1 MSTTEKCP
9 YANENSDHQEKS
21 PVKIRFSLF
30 FDGTLNN
37 RTNTLSRQKK
47 SEDYEDL
54 SSSIFDSCDSYE
66 NDFTNIALLEWQLAT
81 KQKGYEKFKA
91 LYIEGIGTENNEA
104 DSVVIAGAS
113 RGKGDTGIET
123 KVEKALKQVYLYIIK
138 NIENDRAITIHL
150 DSFGFS
156 RGGAAARHFI
166 HKAIIHRQY
175 YLRGKLKKAG
185 YEVKS
190 IRVRFV
196 GLFDTVASFGVNHSN
211 DTKELNLD
219 AIKLAEKVI
228 QLAAAEEHR
237 KNFRL
242 TNINSAL
249 KQGIGDQYFL
259 PGVHSD
265 VGGGYRDNYKE
276 NSLQLFDIDS
286 IGWNS
291 EEKKEA
297 IRRERKWL
305 IEQGWYTTDELE
317 ETNFWNEVIGNRKS
331 IRNTYSRIPLH
342 LMAKF
347 ANEETGLEF
356 SKNLN
361 KKYPVPDDLKE
372 VETKI
377 INYIAN
383 VEQSKPSDWF
393 NKVNP
398 ILKKLRH
405 DFLHFSAF
413 YGSVSNKP
421 QFSNNNPIN
430 GRRKRIIQ
438 NG

>member
-1 MSTTEKCP
+1 
-9 YANENSDHQEKS
+9 
-21 PVKIRFSLF
+21 
-30 FDGTLNN
+30 
-37 RTNTLSRQKK
+37 
-47 SEDYEDL
+47 
-54 SSSIFDSCDSYE
+54 
-66 NDFTNIALLEWQLAT
+66 
-81 KQKGYEKFKA
+81 
-91 LYIEGIGTENNEA
+91 
-104 DSVVIAGAS
+104 
-113 RGKGDTGIET
+113 
-123 KVEKALKQVYLYIIK
+123 
-138 NIENDRAITIHL
+138 
-150 DSFGFS
+150 
-156 RGGAAARHFI
+156 
-166 HKAIIHRQY
+166 
-175 YLRGKLKKAG
+175 
-185 YEVKS
+185 
-190 IRVRFV
+190 
-196 GLFDTVASFGVNHSN
+196 
-211 DTKELNLD
+211 
-219 AIKLAEKVI
+219 
-228 QLAAAEEHR
+228 
-237 KNFRL
+237 
-242 TNINSAL
+242 
-249 KQGIGDQYFL
+249 
-259 PGVHSD
+259 
-265 VGGGYRDNYKE
+265 
-276 NSLQLFDIDS
+276 IDS

-347 ANEETGLEF
+347 ANKETGLEF

-377 INYIAN
+377 IDYIAN

-393 NKVNP
+393 NKVDP

-438 NG
+438 NGLVTYYFQYILDFHISLASFFTRETLPYEQF